1 MQGGLAA
8 KDGLFLEGSIHM
20 KEIRLHGIGGLGT
33 VKAGE
38 MLVHAAVNSG
48 KYGNSIPFFGF
59 ERQGAPV
66 TSYVR
71 LGDEKI
77 RAKNQVYTP
86 DCTIVLDQSLLVSAP
101 VFEGLAEDSFFVLN
115 TRAEDPKPLIKNP
128 NVKCLAYLNATPIA
142 MEMLGRPITNTIML
156 GAFVKATGWVD
167 QRQLEEVIQKFFG
180 EKNVAAFRRGYDEV
194 NLYYFR

>member
-1 MQGGLAA
+1 
-8 KDGLFLEGSIHM
+8 M

-38 MLVHAAVNSG
+38 MLVHAAVASG

-77 RAKNQVYTP
+77 RPKNQVYHP
-86 DCTIVLDQSLLVSAP
+86 NCTLVL
-101 VFEGLAEDSFFVLN
+101 
-115 TRAEDPKPLIKNP
+115 
-128 NVKCLAYLNATPIA
+128 
-142 MEMLGRPITNTIML
+142 LGRPITNTIML
-156 GAFVKATGWVD
+156 GAFVRATGWVD
-167 QRQLEEVIQKFFG
+167 KDELEKVICRFFG
-180 EKNVAAFRRGYDEV
+180 EKNVETFRRGYNEV
-194 NLYYFR
+194 KLYTFE

>member
-1 MQGGLAA
+1 
-8 KDGLFLEGSIHM
+8 M

-38 MLVHAAVNSG
+38 MLVHAAVASG

-77 RAKNQVYTP
+77 RPKNQVYHP
-86 DCTIVLDQSLLVSAP
+86 NCTLVLDPSLLISAP
-101 VFEGLAEDSFFVLN
+101 VFDGLTENSYFIVNTKAENGADLVKIPTSRPWPGWTPPPSPWRCWAVPSPTPSCWAPSSVPPAGW
-115 TRAEDPKPLIKNP
+115 TRTSWKGHLPL
-128 NVKCLAYLNATPIA
+128 L
-142 MEMLGRPITNTIML
+142 R
-156 GAFVKATGWVD
+156 
-167 QRQLEEVIQKFFG
+167 REE
-180 EKNVAAFRRGYDEV
+180 RGD
-194 NLYYFR
+194 LPPRL

>member
-1 MQGGLAA
+1 
-8 KDGLFLEGSIHM
+8 M

-38 MLVHAAVNSG
+38 MLVHAAVASG

-77 RAKNQVYTP
+77 RPKNQVYHP
-86 DCTIVLDQSLLVSAP
+86 NCTLVLDPSLLISAP
-101 VFEGLAEDSFFVLN
+101 VFDGLTENSYFIVNTKAENGADLV
-115 TRAEDPKPLIKNP
+115 KNP
-128 NVKCLAYLNATPIA
+128 NVKTVAWLDATSSALRCWAVPSPTPSC
-142 MEMLGRPITNTIML
+142 LGRLRPCHRL
-156 GAFVKATGWVD
+156 GGQGRAE
-167 QRQLEEVIQKFFG
+167 RIICRFFG
-180 EKNVAAFRRGYDEV
+180 EKNVETFRRGYNEV
-194 NLYYFR
+194 KLYNI

>member
-1 MQGGLAA
+1 
-8 KDGLFLEGSIHM
+8 M

-38 MLVHAAVNSG
+38 MLVHATVAAG

-77 RAKNQVYTP
+77 RAKNQVYHP
-86 DCTIVLDQSLLVSAP
+86 NCTLILDPSLLVSAP
-101 VFEGLAEDSFFVLN
+101 VFEGLTEDSYVILN
-115 TRAEDPKPLIKNP
+115 TRAEDAPSLIKDP
-128 NVKCLAYLNATPIA
+128 KVRCLAWLNATPIA
-142 MEMLGRPITNTIML
+142 LEMLGRPITNTIML
-156 GAFVKATGWVD
+156 GAFLRATGWVD
-167 QRQLEEVIQKFFG
+167 KEELEKVIGKFFG
-180 EKNVAAFRRGYDEV
+180 EKNIAAFRRGYDEV
-194 NLYYFR
+194 NLHYFK